1 MNSEFETFLDQQY
14 LNDDKK
20 DILRILNDYG
30 WYSLLDKRMQEIF
43 NNAQPDYET
52 IVSTMIQSVNDKL
65 RDLIDQE
72 EKKRLEN
79 VLAML
84 FRDLI
89 AYLSRIKFGFYN
101 QLPSIKKSIQS
112 TYSLNGDNFSE
123 LEVLINFEGF
133 VYNIENA
140 VSISNPNKTRHLKW
154 SHLTVDLKTF
164 IKCLKYHFLITED
177 SNFEELFKEND
188 HCNIIVPKKSLK
200 RFTLLMAKLFTDK
213 VIIPI
218 GGKSTFSYLESKV
231 TILETNKPISKG
243 YMRKTSNNTK
253 KLYVGF
259 EKHEKFINDLL
270 SCIEG
275 NSGL

>member
-112 TYSLNGDNFSE
+112 ISL
-123 LEVLINFEGF
+123 
-133 VYNIENA
+133 
-140 VSISNPNKTRHLKW
+140 
-154 SHLTVDLKTF
+154 
-164 IKCLKYHFLITED
+164 
-177 SNFEELFKEND
+177 
-188 HCNIIVPKKSLK
+188 
-200 RFTLLMAKLFTDK
+200 
-213 VIIPI
+213 
-218 GGKSTFSYLESKV
+218 
-231 TILETNKPISKG
+231 
-243 YMRKTSNNTK
+243 
-253 KLYVGF
+253 
-259 EKHEKFINDLL
+259 
-270 SCIEG
+270 
-275 NSGL
+275 